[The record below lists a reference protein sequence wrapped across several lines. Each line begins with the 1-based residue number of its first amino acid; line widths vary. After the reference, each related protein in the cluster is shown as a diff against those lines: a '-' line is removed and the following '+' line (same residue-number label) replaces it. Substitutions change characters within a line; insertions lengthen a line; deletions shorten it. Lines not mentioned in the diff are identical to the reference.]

1 MRSYLP
7 SANESGPPSIR
18 RPPPRWLTKLRKQ
31 RQLVL
36 GEEAGL
42 EVVED
47 DRVVTVQ
54 LVGGLGK
61 AVPQLDLV
69 ERAEPDQDR
78 LVGALGRIRVGMVE
92 PVERAASSTA
102 VRASRKSNF
111 GWRRAIRTRPT
122 SWTCSSSAT
131 ARRRNLNSQLGR
143 PLT

>member
-7 SANESGPPSIR
+7 SANESGPPSISS
-18 RPPPRWLTKLRKQ
+18 PPPRWLTKFRSRASWSWVKN
-31 RQLVL
+31 
-36 GEEAGL
+36 AGL

-47 DRVVTVQ
+47 DRVVAVQ
-54 LVGGLGK
+54 LVGGLGE

-69 ERAEPDQDR
+69 ERAEADQDR
-78 LVGALGRIRVGMVE
+78 LVVPLGGLGVGVVE
-92 PVERAASSTA
+92 PVEQGAGPAARAL
-102 VRASRKSNF
+102 RKSNF

-122 SWTCSSSAT
+122 SWTCSSSAS